1 MIFMPYYFFFI
12 CIMFL
17 GIFVCISS
25 CRWLYIWIGL
35 EINLLSFIPLI
46 ICGSNDIESEGAIK
60 YFLVQSLG
68 SSLILLSYFSFMI
81 FLVGFTYGFKLY
93 SWILI
98 SSLIVKIGVFPFH
111 YWLPQVINRASWFN
125 CFLVSVVQKIAPS
138 FIMCFMLQ
146 GEGFIFT
153 LILGSL
159 GSVFGGFN
167 GIGQRQLRI
176 ILAYSS
182 IGHLGWIMCSM
193 YFSFYVF
200 IYYYI
205 IYRFIRSGLILLL
218 SVYPFKVVNLSRLNH
233 TPSPF
238 IIFISL
244 SFLSLSGL
252 PPFLGFY
259 SKLLVIYYMVY
270 FNMSFYSV
278 GLLIGSLINLFYYL
292 RIFFNLYV
300 LSLYKS
306 LYTQSMVFFGFFSFM
321 FSVVLNLSYFGFG
334 FLYLLF

>member
-17 GIFVCISS
+17 GIFVCVSR
-25 CRWLYIWIGL
+25 CRWLYIWMGL

-46 ICGSNDIESEGAIK
+46 ICGSNDIESERAIK
-60 YFLVQSLG
+60 YFLVQALG
-68 SSLILLSYFSFMI
+68 SSLILFSYFSFI
-81 FLVGFTYGFKLY
+81 VFLVGLIYRLKLY

-98 SSLIVKIGVFPFH
+98 CALILKIGIFPFH
-111 YWLPQVINRASWFN
+111 HWLPQVINRASWFN
-125 CFLVSVVQKIAPS
+125 CFLVSVIQKIAPS
-138 FIMCFMLQ
+138 FIMCFIMQ
-146 GEGFIFT
+146 GESFIV
-153 LILGSL
+153 IMVLGSL
-159 GSVFGGFN
+159 GSMFGGIN
-167 GIGQRQLRI
+167 GIGQRQLRV

-182 IGHLGWIMCSM
+182 IGHLGWIACSI

-200 IYYYI
+200 IYYYLV
-205 IYRFIRSGLILLL
+205 YGFIRSGLILLL
-218 SVYPFKVVNLSRLNH
+218 SLCPFKVVNLTRFNYIPLSFL
-233 TPSPF
+233 
-238 IIFISL
+238 IFISL

-259 SKLLVIYYMVY
+259 SKLLVVY
-270 FNMSFYSV
+270 HITYFDIGLYSA

-306 LYTQSMVFFGFFSFM
+306 LFTQATTILGPLLFLLSIILSF
-321 FSVVLNLSYFGFG
+321 SYFGFG
-334 FLYLLF
+334 FLYLFF

>member
-1 MIFMPYYFFFI
+1 MPYYFFFI
-12 CIMFL
+12 CIMSL

-68 SSLILLSYFSFMI
+68 SSLILVSYFSFMI

-98 SSLIVKIGVFPFH
+98 CSLIVKIGMFPFH

-138 FIMCFMLQ
+138 FVMCFILQ
-146 GEGFIFT
+146 GEGFI
-153 LILGSL
+153 LIIVLGSL
-159 GSVFGGFN
+159 GSLFGGFN

-182 IGHLGWIMCSM
+182 IGHLGWIMCSI
-193 YFSFYVF
+193 YFSFYAF

-205 IYRFIRSGLILLL
+205 IYSFISSGLILLL
-218 SVYPFKVVNLSRLNH
+218 SVCPFKVVNLSRLNYI
-233 TPSPF
+233 PLSF

-244 SFLSLSGL
+244 SFLSISGL

-270 FNMSFYSV
+270 FNIAFYSA

-292 RIFFNLYV
+292 RIFFNLYIS
-300 LSLYKS
+300 SLCKS
-306 LYTQSMVFFGFFSFM
+306 LYTSPAAFFGPFLFM
-321 FSVVLNLSYFGFG
+321 LSIVLNLSYFGFG